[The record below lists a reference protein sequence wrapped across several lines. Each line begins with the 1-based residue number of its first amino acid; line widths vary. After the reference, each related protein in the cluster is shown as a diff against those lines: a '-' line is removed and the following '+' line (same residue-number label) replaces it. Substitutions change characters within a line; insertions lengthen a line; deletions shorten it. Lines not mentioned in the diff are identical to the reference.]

1 MLCFHRP
8 DLVVNFEDLV
18 LNEVKVVLVVFDD
31 LPVLSIVLL
40 VALEF
45 LYPLVHFFELV
56 LRLLPRGAPCHF
68 CLGIRLF
75 EDFSVLKVLP

>member
-40 VALEF
+40 VALKF

-56 LRLLPRGAPCHF
+56 LGLLPRGAPYHF
-68 CLGIRLF
+68 CHGIRLF